1 MKTIISILILTT
13 FIISCGGSSGGN
25 PGGENGSKTSATLS
39 WTPPTQNIDDSL
51 IQPGEIRSYRIY
63 YGPQQSSLSE
73 FIEIDALS
81 NSYTVDYSDNDIPN
95 DTTIY
100 IAMTA
105 INDSQIES
113 DLSEII
119 SYNTQ

>member
-63 YGPQQSSLSE
+63 YGLQQSSLSE

-100 IAMTA
+100 IAITA